1 MRDVGSVVIIPRL
14 ESTGS
19 IVVVHWLSC
28 STACGIFLDQGW
40 NSVSPV
46 LAGRF
51 FTTESAAKPL
61 ISNKS
66 IFITGTETDELVWPN
81 NVHFPLLLLFSL
93 YVMSDSFATPWTTA
107 RQAPLSMGSSREEY
121 CSGLPCPP
129 PGDLPDPG
137 IKPTS
142 PAWQMDSLPLN
153 HQGSPTSA
161 FTTAHKSL

>member
-1 MRDVGSVVIIPRL
+1 M
-14 ESTGS
+14 
-19 IVVVHWLSC
+19 
-28 STACGIFLDQGW
+28 
-40 NSVSPV
+40 
-46 LAGRF
+46 
-51 FTTESAAKPL
+51 
-61 ISNKS
+61 
-66 IFITGTETDELVWPN
+66 GTETDELVWPN

-107 RQAPLSMGSSREEY
+107 CQAPLSMGSSREEY

-142 PAWQMDSLPLN
+142 PVWQMDSLPLN